1 MSSGSVLNR
10 RSNWTHSA
18 TALQSYAG
26 EGGSFCFSP
35 IDRALLAIPSLLL
48 YPIFR
53 SAHLPLSL
61 DFLDIVSAYW
71 VGMASRAVFTFLVFV
86 VIAFPA
92 QQTFLP
98 VIRRYWAH
106 KGLIVVATVLAIL
119 MIFVLGPG
127 LGILVTV
134 DALGIAELLGRF
146 RGELKPRLTGLV
158 LAAIYFF
165 CGLIL
170 VFAYNHA
177 LAGIENPE
185 GSDFLFHRLDRI
197 AFHTDVSTLAH
208 WSRGLFPGW
217 WFSLLQFGYFTM
229 DWRLAGTLVFVA
241 LCIGRQE
248 AIRLVR
254 TLLICY
260 TMALF
265 IYAIFPA
272 KGPYASYP
280 THQLEFNPSET
291 RSAQEGLTRTA
302 LALWSHDPDSV
313 AGVGVHDYFISFPSL
328 HIALP
333 LIALWFLRPY
343 RRLCAVYLLV
353 YSTLLV
359 PAVIFLEW
367 HYLIDVLGGLA
378 VAMLAVW
385 LELVVMNSIHY
396 PVDRSLKA
404 LLQ

>member
-1 MSSGSVLNR
+1 MSSGPALKRGLNCAY
-10 RSNWTHSA
+10 SA
-18 TALQSYAG
+18 TALLPYTGEDRLSYFKA
-26 EGGSFCFSP
+26 
-35 IDRALLAIPSLLL
+35 IDVALVAIPALLL

-61 DFLDIVSAYW
+61 DLVDIVSAFW
-71 VGMASRAVFTFLVFV
+71 LGMASRAVFTFLVFV

-98 VIRRYWAH
+98 MMRRYRAQ
-106 KGLIVVATVLAIL
+106 KGFIVLAIALAIL
-119 MIFVLGPG
+119 MTCVLGPS
-127 LGILVTV
+127 LGVLITV
-134 DALGIAELLGRF
+134 DALGIAELLERF
-146 RGELKPRLTGLV
+146 RGELKTRLTGLV
-158 LAAIYFF
+158 VAATYLF

-177 LAGIENPE
+177 LAGISNPE
-185 GSDFLFHRLDRI
+185 GFDFLFHRIDQA

-208 WSRGLFPGW
+208 WSRGFFPGW
-217 WFSLLQFGYFTM
+217 WISLLELGYFTM

-241 LCIGRQE
+241 LCVGRHQ

-260 TMALF
+260 TIALF

-280 THQLEFNPSET
+280 PHQLHFNPDET

-302 LALWSHDPDSV
+302 LALWSHDLDSV
-313 AGVGVHDYFISFPSL
+313 ANVSVHDYFISFPSL

-367 HYLIDVLGGLA
+367 HYLIDVLGGVN
-378 VAMLAVW
+378 VAMLAIW
-385 LELVVMNSIHY
+385 LELQ
-396 PVDRSLKA
+396 L
-404 LLQ
+404 